1 MYFSIGLNNKVPK
14 DGDIF
19 ILFLLF
25 LQVYVPTCSS
35 YTGTQR
41 YGVWP
46 NANIIYNNLH
56 FMRYIKERE
65 WVGTEMVGIIADFN
79 ESKAFIKVD
88 RQYLVAVF
96 TTVAFGLLF
105 RG

>member
-1 MYFSIGLNNKVPK
+1 
-14 DGDIF
+14 
-19 ILFLLF
+19 
-25 LQVYVPTCSS
+25 
-35 YTGTQR
+35 
-41 YGVWP
+41 
-46 NANIIYNNLH
+46 
-56 FMRYIKERE
+56 MRYIKERE